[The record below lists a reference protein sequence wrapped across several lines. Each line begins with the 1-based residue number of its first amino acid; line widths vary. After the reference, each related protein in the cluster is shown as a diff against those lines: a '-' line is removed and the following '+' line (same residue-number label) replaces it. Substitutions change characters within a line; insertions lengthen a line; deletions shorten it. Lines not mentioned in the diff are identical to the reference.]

1 MNSIERLI
9 ECKEGGRMN
18 SIERLMWFSTIIS
31 AVFAGN
37 MLTLFAVLTA
47 VKEES
52 WTKAAV
58 VPLLILIGLD
68 IAGMILGK
76 VEARFSNS
84 ELETGWR
91 EG

>member
-18 SIERLMWFSTIIS
+18 SIERLMWFSTIFS

-37 MLTLFAVLTA
+37 MLTLFTVLTVA
-47 VKEES
+47 KEES

-58 VPLLILIGLD
+58 VPLLIIIGLD

-76 VEARFSNS
+76 IEARCNS
-84 ELETGWR
+84 R
-91 EG
+91 EAGA

>member
-1 MNSIERLI
+1 MNSNERF
-9 ECKEGGRMN
+9 
-18 SIERLMWFSTIIS
+18 MWFSTISS

-37 MLTLFAVLTA
+37 ALTLFTVLTA

-58 VPLLILIGLD
+58 VPLLIIIGLD

-76 VEARFSNS
+76 IEARCSNG
-84 ELETGWR
+84 ELKTGWR